1 MKKVNKLNIFL
12 DIDDVIFNFHE
23 AYSKHFKLPI
33 PKGWDNSPEMI
44 NRLKSLKKNK
54 NFWLTLPLKNIPN
67 FQPSGFVSARGIPK
81 SWTKESLK
89 LNNIKGRSNVH
100 QVMWNVSKLT
110 ILKELGCDL
119 FIDDKIETFEELN
132 KAGTPCLLM
141 TANHNKDYKTPLR
154 INSLDINKIN
164 KLYARAINF
173 V

>member
-1 MKKVNKLNIFL
+1 MEKITNLLFTGRVNGVLLVKRWI
-12 DIDDVIFNFHE
+12 
-23 AYSKHFKLPI
+23 
-33 PKGWDNSPEMI
+33 
-44 NRLKSLKKNK
+44 
-54 NFWLTLPLKNIPN
+54 T
-67 FQPSGFVSARGIPK
+67 
-81 SWTKESLK
+81 
-89 LNNIKGRSNVH
+89 
-100 QVMWNVSKLT
+100 LT